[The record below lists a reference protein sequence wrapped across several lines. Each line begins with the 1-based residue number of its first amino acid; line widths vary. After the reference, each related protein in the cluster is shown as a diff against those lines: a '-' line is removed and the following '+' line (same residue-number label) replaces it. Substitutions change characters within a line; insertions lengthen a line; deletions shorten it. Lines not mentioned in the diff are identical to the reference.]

1 MKRAAFR
8 LVVGVIFF
16 QLLMISGVI
25 FECFEKNRCTGEKV
39 EEVMLQI
46 TAQSFALYAAEK

>member
-1 MKRAAFR
+1 MKRAAFH